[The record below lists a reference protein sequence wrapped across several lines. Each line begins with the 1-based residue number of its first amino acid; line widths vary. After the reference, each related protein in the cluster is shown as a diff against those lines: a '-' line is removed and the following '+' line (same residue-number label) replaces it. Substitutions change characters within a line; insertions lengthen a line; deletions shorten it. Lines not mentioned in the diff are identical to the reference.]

1 MARVKPRNSITNKQ
15 QAESAMERI
24 NSIDRRLA
32 EWDLKEAHEVSL
44 IRARFSEIRT
54 KGNITG
60 MEAEKELLIKELH
73 AFAEIDSATWSKKT
87 FETPFGS
94 IGYRVSQPAV
104 VLVKKV
110 AKSLK
115 QAVELLQEKL
125 PDYIRK
131 TPEVDKEAILA
142 ADRDK
147 TLDETLLKSCGLE
160 VKQEDEFWVESK
172 ASKDLDEAA
181 KKLRAA

>member
-44 IRARFSEIRT
+44 IRARFSEVRT
-54 KGNITG
+54 KGNIAV
-60 MEAEKELLIKELH
+60 MEAEKELLVKELH
-73 AFAEIDSATWSKKT
+73 AFAEIDSATWEKKT
-87 FETPFGS
+87 FETPFGN
-94 IGYRVSQPAV
+94 IGYRMSQPTV

-115 QAVELLQEKL
+115 LATELLKAKL
-125 PDYIRK
+125 PNFIRN
-131 TPEVDKEAILA
+131 TPEIDKEAILA

-147 TLDETLLKSCGLE
+147 TLDKVLLKSCGLE
-160 VKQEDEFWVESK
+160 IKQEDEFWIESK